1 MKKTYIIAEGG
12 LNHNGNLKKAK
23 KIVDLALRSNADAVK
38 FQIFKTE
45 NLVTKKASKAE
56 YQKKNTKNSE
66 SQYDMIKKIQLN
78 EGDQIK
84 LLNYVKSKKIDYLS
98 TPMDEW
104 GLNFLVKNNIKI
116 IKIASGDINN
126 YPLLKKIGKFNLK
139 IILSTGMSTLNEIKQ
154 AISLLVKNGTKKSK
168 ISVLHCN
175 TDYPTKEKDVNLNAL
190 QEIKKKLKIN
200 IGYSDHTLG
209 IHIPIAAVAL
219 GAKIIEKHLTINK
232 KFKGPDHI
240 SSLDYKEF
248 SLMVDLIRKTEIALG
263 EKNKLV
269 TSSEKKNIKIAR
281 KSIVASKSINKGE
294 KFTEKNITTKR
305 PGSGINPMQ
314 WNQVLKKKAKKKFN
328 KDDLIS
334 I

>member
-1 MKKTYIIAEGG
+1 MSKTYIIAEGG
-12 LNHNGNLKKAK
+12 LNHNGSLSKAK
-23 KIVDLALRSNADAVK
+23 KIVDLAVKSNADAIK

-45 NLVTKKASKAE
+45 NLVTKNAPKAE
-56 YQKKNTKNSE
+56 YQIKNTKNSG
-66 SQYDMIKKIQLN
+66 SQYEMLKKLQLSEN
-78 EGDQIK
+78 DQKK
-84 LLNYVKSKKIDYLS
+84 LLIYVKSKKIEYLS

-104 GLNFLVKNNIKI
+104 GVDFLIKNKIKI

-126 YPLLKKIGKFNLK
+126 YPLLKKIAKFNLK

-154 AISLLVKNGTKKSK
+154 AVNLLVKHGTNKSK

-190 QEIKKKLKIN
+190 KEIKKKLKIN

-209 IHIPIAAVAL
+209 FHVPIAAVAL
-219 GAKIIEKHLTINK
+219 GAKIIEKHLTIDK

-248 SLMVDLIRKTEIALG
+248 SLMVDLIRKTEISLG
-263 EKNKLV
+263 KKNKFV
-269 TSSEKKNIKIAR
+269 TNSEKKNINIAR

-294 KFTEKNITTKR
+294 IFTEKNITIKR
-305 PGSGINPMQ
+305 PGLGISPMK
-314 WNQVLKKKAKKKFN
+314 WNQILKKKAKKKFD